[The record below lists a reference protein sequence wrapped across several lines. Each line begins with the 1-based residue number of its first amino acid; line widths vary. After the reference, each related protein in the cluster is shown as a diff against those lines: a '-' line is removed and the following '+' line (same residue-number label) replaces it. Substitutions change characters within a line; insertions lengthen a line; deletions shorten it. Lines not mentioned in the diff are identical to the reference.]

1 MPLWNLLAVGA
12 AVLLTAFVS
21 VFGSDAPAAT
31 PKPVVE
37 MPTLG
42 VVPSA
47 APLSQFLAPLSLTTP
62 AATSSPLAGS
72 PSPTTTLDLNQT
84 VLVPKALLPAATA
97 SATPTVPAKPSETTN
112 QLNATVGLVRG
123 ALVNIICI
131 PKSRSLRSA
140 SASGVVID
148 SRGIILTVA
157 HMAQYFLLAD
167 QPKQDSVS
175 CVIRTGS
182 PAAAAYT
189 ASLAYISPDWVRAN
203 DTTLVE
209 EAPTGS
215 GENDFALLAIE
226 GSATDAPLPSSFPA
240 IPLAGGTPRKGD
252 AVTVG
257 SYGAEFLTGAQVERA
272 LYPIVVFGSVGN
284 RYTFDTDTVDLL
296 AIDRTAAAQE
306 GSSGGGVVN
315 ADDKLIGL
323 ITTSSSGDIAGRDLH
338 AITPRHIRASFEED
352 TGEDL
357 DDYLASRTPAEMVS
371 DFSDEAETLG
381 KLLYRAV
388 K

>member
-1 MPLWNLLAVGA
+1 LLAVGA
-12 AVLLTAFVS
+12 AVLLAAFVS
-21 VFGSDAPAAT
+21 VFGSDVPAA

-42 VVPSA
+42 VVPSTA
-47 APLSQFLAPLSLTTP
+47 SLSQFLAPFSLTAP
-62 AATSSPLAGS
+62 AAT
-72 PSPTTTLDLNQT
+72 PSAASLVPTTTLDLGQT
-84 VLVPKALLPAATA
+84 VIVPQAALPAATA
-97 SATPTVPAKPSETTN
+97 SATPAAPTPVEPLETTN

-148 SRGIILTVA
+148 PRGVVLTVA
-157 HMAQYFLLAD
+157 HMAQYFLLED
-167 QPKQDSVS
+167 EPEQGSVS

-182 PAAAAYT
+182 PAATAYT

-203 DTTLVE
+203 DTTLIE
-209 EAPTGS
+209 AAPTGS
-215 GENDFALLAIE
+215 GENDFALLAIT
-226 GSATDAPLPSSFPA
+226 GSATGAALPASFPA

-257 SYGAEFLTGAQVERA
+257 SYGAEFLTGAQVEHA
-272 LYPIVVFGSVGN
+272 LYPIVVFGSVGS
-284 RYTFDTDTVDLL
+284 RYTFGTDTVDLL

-306 GSSGGGVVN
+306 GSSGGGVVD
-315 ADDKLIGL
+315 ADDELIGL
-323 ITTSSSGDIAGRDLH
+323 ITTSSSGDISGRDLH
-338 AITPRHIRASFEED
+338 AITPRHIRASFKDD

-357 DDYLASRTPAEMVS
+357 DGYLASHTPDEMVA
-371 DFSDEAETLG
+371 DFGSEAAKLG